1 MAHKVDNVNQIGG
14 RPDLLEALQSVMHAA
29 RARHHQA
36 LRDAGLGLT
45 PLEARL
51 LGFFARRPG
60 ATLTELAEH
69 TGRDKGQLARLV
81 QALRDRGLLLAEADA
96 RDGRVTRLSLSPEAR
111 AMHETVLRQ
120 RRREAEAAA
129 SGLSAAERETLL
141 DLLARLRANLEA

>member
-1 MAHKVDNVNQIGG
+1 MAKKVDNVNEIGG
-14 RPDLLEALQSVMHAA
+14 NPDLLEALHAVMHAA
-29 RARHHQA
+29 RLRHHQA

-69 TGRDKGQLARLV
+69 AGRDKGQLARMV

-111 AMHETVLRQ
+111 ALHDTLQRQ

-129 SGLSAAERETLL
+129 AGLSAAERETLRG
-141 DLLARLRANLEA
+141 LLARLRANLEA